1 MAREIV
7 KYDNKLNS
15 ISFSGTGITDNLVK
29 LFYTIVAKARD
40 NGTEIV
46 TITFDEMR
54 RLTADKAHYTDQEY
68 KELVKK
74 LYHVLLSLRI
84 NYDEGEN
91 FGEHNIFIGY
101 DSSLDDKKI
110 KIKTTPAAQHLFNNI
125 EYNFTRF
132 ELNEFVNLPGGIYAK
147 QLYRLLKQYRHL
159 GECSMLIKDI
169 RKYMD
174 VPETYKTKDLTRR
187 VIAPA
192 CTTLINNVPE
202 FITLRFE
209 YSYSGRKAI
218 RVRFHWTPEKRYKDQ
233 QLEKEMKK
241 RGYEYDGQKKYYY
254 SNSR

>member
-1 MAREIV
+1 
-7 KYDNKLNS
+7 
-15 ISFSGTGITDNLVK
+15 
-29 LFYTIVAKARD
+29 
-40 NGTEIV
+40 
-46 TITFDEMR
+46 
-54 RLTADKAHYTDQEY
+54 
-68 KELVKK
+68 
-74 LYHVLLSLRI
+74 
-84 NYDEGEN
+84 
-91 FGEHNIFIGY
+91 
-101 DSSLDDKKI
+101 
-110 KIKTTPAAQHLFNNI
+110 
-125 EYNFTRF
+125 
-132 ELNEFVNLPGGIYAK
+132 
-147 QLYRLLKQYRHL
+147 
-159 GECSMLIKDI
+159 MLIKDI